1 MNFNTNRIARLAGLL
16 TEGEEQK
23 PSMTNNPKTIK
34 ILADILKHVDSYAL
48 ADALDESGHND
59 REVIQ
64 LFDQL
69 GVPVPRDWRAQVEK
83 LEALYAKDNADF
95 KARYGD

>member
-1 MNFNTNRIARLAGLL
+1 
-16 TEGEEQK
+16 
-23 PSMTNNPKTIK
+23 MTNNPNTIK

-48 ADALDESGHND
+48 ADALNEAGQND

-69 GVPVPRDWRAQVEK
+69 GVPVPRDWKADAEK
-83 LEALYAKDNADF
+83 YEAILAKDNAEFEALYKRIDSRS
-95 KARYGD
+95 A

>member
-1 MNFNTNRIARLAGLL
+1 
-16 TEGEEQK
+16 
-23 PSMTNNPKTIK
+23 MTNNPNTIK

-48 ADALDESGHND
+48 ADALNEAGHND

-69 GVPVPRDWRAQVEK
+69 GVPAPGEWKAQVEK
-83 LEALYAKDNADF
+83 LEALYAKDKADF
-95 KARYGD
+95 PEGYERIYSRSAR

>member
-1 MNFNTNRIARLAGLL
+1 V
-16 TEGEEQK
+16 
-23 PSMTNNPKTIK
+23 TNNPNTIK

-48 ADALDESGHND
+48 ADALNEAGHND

-69 GVPVPRDWRAQVEK
+69 GVPVPEDWEANVKRLEELFAKAEAEF
-83 LEALYAKDNADF
+83 EALYRF
-95 KARYGD
+95 RPWRSTC

>member
-1 MNFNTNRIARLAGLL
+1 
-16 TEGEEQK
+16 
-23 PSMTNNPKTIK
+23 MTNNPSAIK

-48 ADALDESGHND
+48 ADALNEAGHND

-69 GVPVPRDWRAQVEK
+69 GVPVPEDWKASVERV
-83 LEALYAKDNADF
+83 EELYAKSDAEF
-95 KARYGD
+95 EARYKCSAGCYLCNRQLPVVE

>member
-1 MNFNTNRIARLAGLL
+1 
-16 TEGEEQK
+16 
-23 PSMTNNPKTIK
+23 MTNNPDTIK

-48 ADALDESGHND
+48 ADALNEAGHND

-69 GVPVPRDWRAQVEK
+69 GVPVPGEWKAQVEK
-83 LEALYAKDNADF
+83 LEALYAKDKADF
-95 KARYGD
+95 EARYGSG